1 MSTLEEQ
8 FYEITN
14 CELPYD
20 ADPKITLDQ
29 HLNIW
34 FLEQISSIEDDI
46 IMVKKRMI
54 NAPDDIKVLLNNKV
68 DILKG
73 DIDSLKR
80 RKLAAKGLKK
90 D

>member
-1 MSTLEEQ
+1 
-8 FYEITN
+8 
-14 CELPYD
+14 
-20 ADPKITLDQ
+20 
-29 HLNIW
+29 
-34 FLEQISSIEDDI
+34 
-46 IMVKKRMI
+46 MVKKRMI